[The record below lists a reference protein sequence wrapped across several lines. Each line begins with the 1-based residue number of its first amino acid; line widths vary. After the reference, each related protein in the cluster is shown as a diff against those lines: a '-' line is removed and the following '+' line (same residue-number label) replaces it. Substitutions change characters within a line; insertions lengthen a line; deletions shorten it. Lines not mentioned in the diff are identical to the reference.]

1 MHFLGTFMQVC
12 LPKVWAHVCTPK
24 APRRAQFEK
33 KMTQIF
39 RALVNNFFS
48 GVQKKIM
55 TQKSC
60 LDSHARV

>member
-1 MHFLGTFMQVC
+1 MRFLGTFMQFC
-12 LPKVWAHVCTPK
+12 IPKVWARVCAPK

-39 RALVNNFFS
+39 RALVNKFFS
-48 GVQKKIM
+48 GVWKKIM